1 MVFQKLTAE
10 QKTALCGMDIDN
22 KKKASIRCCMM
33 RSVPYDHILNNDTV
47 LDAPEKKPKRTYK
60 KKSIII
66 NEEPVDK
73 AEPEKPK
80 LKRTYKKKE
89 PKAEEDSASIVII

>member
-10 QKTALCGMDIDN
+10 QKQMVSCMDIDP

-33 RSVPYDHILNNDTV
+33 RGIPHDHVLNEETVIDT
-47 LDAPEKKPKRTYK
+47 AEKPKRIYK

-66 NEEPVDK
+66 NEEPVVDVD
-73 AEPEKPK
+73 KPK
-80 LKRTYKKKE
+80 PKRTYKKKE